1 MLLLENPQNGLY
13 LLLLVQV
20 LAVMTKLDSQVL
32 FIQKP
37 IQYLAKPRVSDDQE
51 VGCTELGYA

>member
-1 MLLLENPQNGLY
+1 MLENPQNGLY
-13 LLLLVQV
+13 LLLLLVQV

-51 VGCTELGYA
+51 VGFTELGYA